1 MTGIAFPETGRLMG
15 VDAGKRR
22 VGVAVTDDFRMIAS
36 PVATVLRGKSEI
48 TQLQALAKRFGI
60 SGIVAGLPKG
70 MSGREGQQADDVRA
84 YARSLAESLGLPLR
98 FWDERLTTT
107 MAERSL
113 IEAGRS
119 RNQRKDVVDA
129 VAAALMLQSYIDS
142 RVSQG
147 RPLHR
152 E

>member
-1 MTGIAFPETGRLMG
+1 MTETAFPETGRLMG
-15 VDAGKRR
+15 VDAGERR
-22 VGVAVTDDFRMIAS
+22 VGVAVTDEFRMIAS
-36 PVATVLRGKSEI
+36 PVATVMRGKSEI
-48 TQLQALAKRFGI
+48 AQIRELAARFGI
-60 SGIVAGLPKG
+60 SGIVAGLPRS
-70 MSGREGQQADDVRA
+70 MSGREGKQADDARV
-84 YARSLAESLGLPLR
+84 YAESLAESLGLPLR

-119 RNQRKDVVDA
+119 RSQRKDVVDA

-147 RPLHR
+147 GTRR
-152 E
+152 GA